1 MILHFICCPNITF
14 SENISS
20 RDAFDKIKTSLQADG
35 NKMFWF
41 FFILTQQMYFIVKKR
56 EVRKQGSGM
65 SVFGYNAEIMHIYL
79 IFRGTN
85 IF

>member
-1 MILHFICCPNITF
+1 
-14 SENISS
+14 
-20 RDAFDKIKTSLQADG
+20 
-35 NKMFWF
+35 MFWV